1 MLSMCCFFETIFHSV
16 YVPIFSQF
24 INIPH
29 ILKKQALFFNYV
41 VHGSKYSF
49 RQTFP
54 NLYIF
59 TDNFVCFINYQEK
72 CVEIFPENIK

>member
-1 MLSMCCFFETIFHSV
+1 MVL
-16 YVPIFSQF
+16 
-24 INIPH
+24 N
-29 ILKKQALFFNYV
+29 
-41 VHGSKYSF
+41 

-72 CVEIFPENIK
+72 CVEIFPENIKWWIYVFLFLSCVNAFIYLNDCFIYLNDFSIIIASVELNL